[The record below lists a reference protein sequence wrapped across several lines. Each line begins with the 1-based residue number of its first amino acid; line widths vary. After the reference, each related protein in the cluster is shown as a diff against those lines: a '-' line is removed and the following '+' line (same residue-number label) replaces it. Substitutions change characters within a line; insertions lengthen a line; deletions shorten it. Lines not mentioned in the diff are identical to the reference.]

1 MKNYWNKIKKIFV
14 FLFLFISPLFV
25 HNSYSDDI
33 KNGEHVIQ
41 ELIAITQKHALETT
55 HLSSEERSKKITPII
70 QQYLNLNFMAKATTG
85 SFWNKAT
92 NDEKIK
98 YELALL
104 DQIINT
110 VEEHLNTLA
119 TLSYKPIKSEFR
131 GKKLLYIT
139 GVIEDKSKIKP
150 PINLLWK
157 LSKGKDEAIKI
168 LDLEIE
174 GISLIRSHKS
184 ETMSILRKN
193 KGDFNDLIG
202 KLKIK
207 K

>member
-1 MKNYWNKIKKIFV
+1 LQHYLTNLLN
-14 FLFLFISPLFV
+14 
-25 HNSYSDDI
+25 
-33 KNGEHVIQ
+33 
-41 ELIAITQKHALETT
+41 
-55 HLSSEERSKKITPII
+55 LSSE
-70 QQYLNLNFMAKATTG
+70 
-85 SFWNKAT
+85 
-92 NDEKIK
+92 
-98 YELALL
+98 
-104 DQIINT
+104 
-110 VEEHLNTLA
+110 V
-119 TLSYKPIKSEFR
+119 
-131 GKKLLYIT
+131 KKLLYIT

-193 KGDFNDLIG
+193 KADFNDLIE